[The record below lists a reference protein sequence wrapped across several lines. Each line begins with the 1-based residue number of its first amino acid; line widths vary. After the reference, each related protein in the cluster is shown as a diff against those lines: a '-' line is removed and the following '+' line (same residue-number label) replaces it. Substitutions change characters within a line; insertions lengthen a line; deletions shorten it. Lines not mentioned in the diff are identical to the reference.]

1 MILMEDCNDGW
12 DGSFSSKHH
21 FFFINYLLL
30 LLNCFLT
37 IAENLSRVKWCRL
50 LKIHNNNNSA
60 SAHHATFQN
69 YVAQA
74 ECIKVG
80 LNLKKTPFFNDLSHP
95 QFLVKPYKTI
105 YHWKANESQISV
117 FSIISAHS
125 LFVTWYQQNIVTPYC
140 AQPTCTLEKKS
151 WYGMQLALICFYNY
165 IVYRL
170 IMGMSIEF

>member
-69 YVAQA
+69 YVEQA
-74 ECIKVG
+74 ECINQWSKGNAKILWENVHWSLNEFLDVMDPIKVDCVFQEE
-80 LNLKKTPFFNDLSHP
+80 LNEACKVHLW
-95 QFLVKPYKTI
+95 LVIRTT
-105 YHWKANESQISV
+105 NISD
-117 FSIISAHS
+117 A
-125 LFVTWYQQNIVTPYC
+125 
-140 AQPTCTLEKKS
+140 
-151 WYGMQLALICFYNY
+151 MQKC
-165 IVYRL
+165 
-170 IMGMSIEF
+170 